1 MATTATRSNY
11 WIVTTTSNT
20 TPVFNFRYIVEVVI
34 GGVVKAT
41 LKQPKNNAGAAH
53 FNIERIVKNYTEVTN
68 KHANT
73 ITGAVDYNSIHL
85 MPRNIP
91 NPSAGSNVDF
101 AISKNTNTLRLV
113 TLRFYEEFATTDGGT
128 ISRIDQNIDTT
139 YALINYANEWE
150 DQMNF
155 DFNLYSPRSLTPYE
169 KFLSKIPY
177 ETTQPNDTSGM
188 IAHLTGAGDYRTLS
202 WLNEQTTYF
211 ATGAIG
217 FEYKFYSEIPNA
229 DLSNYTGQIY
239 IPNTPTYGGV
249 VPTNATGNEDEMLLF
264 IAAGYENVAK
274 MKYVDL
280 GGYQMQ
286 TTDKYY
292 TISVGNETRSAFDP
306 TSRAASTAKI
316 GDRVYIEAAGDTN
329 WVAMGAANNNVGT
342 IFIVDAVGS
351 GTGTF
356 LRFISP
362 ESSQYIKPLLFEISQ
377 CSKYPSQSVAWK
389 NKFGTWDYHYFNNN
403 SDESISMTRS
413 IEYERNAGSWN
424 AATFSI
430 DSFERGKVQ
439 SVNGTKQIT
448 VNTGYLDEAYN
459 DYFKGMMQSNDI
471 QLIAPV
477 EVGDDG
483 VLQEPVPLILIDSQF
498 QYKTTVKD
506 KLIQYSFTFQY
517 AHNLKRMI

>member
-1 MATTATRSNY
+1 
-11 WIVTTTSNT
+11 
-20 TPVFNFRYIVEVVI
+20 
-34 GGVVKAT
+34 
-41 LKQPKNNAGAAH
+41 
-53 FNIERIVKNYTEVTN
+53 
-68 KHANT
+68 
-73 ITGAVDYNSIHL
+73 
-85 MPRNIP
+85 
-91 NPSAGSNVDF
+91 
-101 AISKNTNTLRLV
+101 
-113 TLRFYEEFATTDGGT
+113 
-128 ISRIDQNIDTT
+128 
-139 YALINYANEWE
+139 
-150 DQMNF
+150 
-155 DFNLYSPRSLTPYE
+155 
-169 KFLSKIPY
+169 
-177 ETTQPNDTSGM
+177 
-188 IAHLTGAGDYRTLS
+188 
-202 WLNEQTTYF
+202 
-211 ATGAIG
+211 
-217 FEYKFYSEIPNA
+217 
-229 DLSNYTGQIY
+229 
-239 IPNTPTYGGV
+239 
-249 VPTNATGNEDEMLLF
+249 MLLF

-286 TTDKYY
+286 TSDKYY
-292 TISVGNETRSAFDP
+292 TISVGNETRSAFDN

-316 GDRVYIEAAGDTN
+316 GDRVYIIAAGDTN
-329 WVAMGAANNNVGT
+329 WVAMGSTNNNVGT
-342 IFIVDAVGS
+342 AFIVDAVGS

-403 SDESISMTRS
+403 SDESISMTRT